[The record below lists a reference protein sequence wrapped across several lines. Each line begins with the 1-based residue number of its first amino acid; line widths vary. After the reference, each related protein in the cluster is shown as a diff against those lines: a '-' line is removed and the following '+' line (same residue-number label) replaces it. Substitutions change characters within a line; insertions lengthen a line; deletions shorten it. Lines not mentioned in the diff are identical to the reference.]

1 MYTQPNIMIVEESL
15 EISLITSK
23 IFEYQKW
30 QVTKAS
36 TGEEALSYLISNVV
50 DVIIMDINL
59 PTMSGFELCKK
70 IRGLSDK
77 LKANIPIISVTG
89 NQENLTLQDYK
100 LRGFSYF
107 YQKPVDFET
116 LINKIKTL
124 IEIK

>member
-1 MYTQPNIMIVEESL
+1 MHTVPNIMIVEESPEL
-15 EISLITSK
+15 SLITSK

-70 IRGLSDK
+70 IRGLPDK

>member
-1 MYTQPNIMIVEESL
+1 MIVEESP

-70 IRGLSDK
+70 IRNLPDT

-100 LRGFSYF
+100 SRGFSYF
-107 YQKPVDFET
+107 YQKPVDFGT